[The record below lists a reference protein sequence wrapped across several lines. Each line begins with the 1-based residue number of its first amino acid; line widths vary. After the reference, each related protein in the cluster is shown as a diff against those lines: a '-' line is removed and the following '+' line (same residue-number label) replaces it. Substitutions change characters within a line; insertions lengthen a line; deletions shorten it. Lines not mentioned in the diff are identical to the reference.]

1 MRSGAAAL
9 NHRTHAAFG
18 AGDRAGTASGG
29 RREAFA
35 EEEKPSPWP
44 ASASKHASFADVA
57 ALCAAARSGD
67 AAAKR
72 ARVSVIGAMVAKD
85 PAFGVKLLQNPKTQ
99 KAYDMLFLTLA
110 DHTGARCKAQLLGAK
125 ARDVAA
131 KLDARFGNRSGARVV
146 VGLCDVSPRA
156 GAAAA
161 VWDPKEESV
170 FVLRPEHPAASRL

>member
-1 MRSGAAAL
+1 M
-9 NHRTHAAFG
+9 
-18 AGDRAGTASGG
+18 
-29 RREAFA
+29 
-35 EEEKPSPWP
+35 
-44 ASASKHASFADVA
+44 
-57 ALCAAARSGD
+57 
-67 AAAKR
+67 
-72 ARVSVIGAMVAKD
+72 
-85 PAFGVKLLQNPKTQ
+85 QNPKTQ

-156 GAAAA
+156 GGTKCA
-161 VWDPKEESV
+161 VWDPKETSV

>member
-1 MRSGAAAL
+1 MRGGDGGASG
-9 NHRTHAAFG
+9 G

-72 ARVSVIGAMVAKD
+72 ARVSVIGAVVAKD